1 MPTDH
6 TLHHMLASLPAVRG
20 AASQAPAAETDDAC
34 DCGPSCDC
42 ATCGCG
48 CG

>member
-6 TLHHMLASLPAVRG
+6 TLHHMLASMPAARG
-20 AASQAPAAETDDAC
+20 AAVQALAADDTC

-42 ATCGCG
+42 ASCGCG